1 MDDSTTGD
9 GIDAATVGLERFLA
23 AQADAYAGALRELQA
38 GHKRTHWIWFVF
50 PQLRGLGRSAT
61 SWTYGIA
68 GLAEARA
75 YLAHPVLGARLREA
89 TRAMLSHRDVD
100 AAAILGELDALKF
113 CSCMTLFS
121 LAGPGEP
128 AFDVALQ
135 RFFAGERDL
144 RTLDLLRTS
153 GPR

>member
-1 MDDSTTGD
+1 MSDLEGRH
-9 GIDAATVGLERFLA
+9 GADAAAARLGRFLD
-23 AQADAYAGALRELQA
+23 AQEGAYGVALRELKA
-38 GHKRTHWIWFVF
+38 GRKRTHWIWFVF
-50 PQLRGLGRSAT
+50 PQLRGLGRGAT
-61 SWTYGIA
+61 SWTFGIT

-153 GPR
+153 GPG